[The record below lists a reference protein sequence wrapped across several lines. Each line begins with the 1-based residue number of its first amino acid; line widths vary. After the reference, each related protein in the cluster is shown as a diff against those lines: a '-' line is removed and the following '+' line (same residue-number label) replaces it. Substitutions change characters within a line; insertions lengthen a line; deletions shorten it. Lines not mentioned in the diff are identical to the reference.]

1 MASFPDV
8 LENWINDWRKLARAG
23 IALAFTLLMLFG
35 LVASLKWLFE
45 IGGAEVRVSSEG
57 PQVFFETASGVKTYY
72 VVVHPQGW
80 QKTMIQLRKNDRVA
94 VHAEGSIN
102 IDLYGLIDAVEKRR
116 ALETKTAQKYH
127 ITASSSDV
135 PEIHY
140 TDEEWA
146 QIRPT
151 RPWMGPQGIAGF
163 VPSFGG
169 RRNLKL
175 LPEAPH
181 GALVGAIKTGN
192 SESDPPMK
200 DAFVIGADAQFP
212 VQNDGQLWLTVN
224 DITNE
229 KYSQMFYL
237 DNVGFYSA
245 LVTVTPAESEGWF
258 VKLFSWL

>member
-102 IDLYGLIDAVEKRR
+102 IDLYGLIDAVEKR
-116 ALETKTAQKYH
+116 
-127 ITASSSDV
+127 
-135 PEIHY
+135 
-140 TDEEWA
+140 
-146 QIRPT
+146 
-151 RPWMGPQGIAGF
+151 
-163 VPSFGG
+163 
-169 RRNLKL
+169 
-175 LPEAPH
+175 
-181 GALVGAIKTGN
+181 
-192 SESDPPMK
+192 
-200 DAFVIGADAQFP
+200 
-212 VQNDGQLWLTVN
+212 
-224 DITNE
+224 
-229 KYSQMFYL
+229 
-237 DNVGFYSA
+237 
-245 LVTVTPAESEGWF
+245 
-258 VKLFSWL
+258 